1 MVCHRG
7 VCHVSTHLNGR
18 ESNQQGST
26 LESVGTRR
34 NINLIHFNLI
44 ESVYKGDGGS
54 PGKLQGLAFRVIKN
68 RKSINW
74 DHSFSIPITFLEQF
88 RLLDISINN
97 NFPVNTLL

>member
-68 RKSINW
+68 RKEHQLGSLLLNPN
-74 DHSFSIPITFLEQF
+74 HFS
-88 RLLDISINN
+88 
-97 NFPVNTLL
+97 